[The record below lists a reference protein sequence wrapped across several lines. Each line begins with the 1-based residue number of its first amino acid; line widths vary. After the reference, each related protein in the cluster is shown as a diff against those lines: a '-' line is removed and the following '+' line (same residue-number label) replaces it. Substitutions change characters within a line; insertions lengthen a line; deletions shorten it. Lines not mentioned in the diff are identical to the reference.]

1 MTSGADSAS
10 CGAGD
15 QGAGAHADDPVVIVG
30 TACRYPGGVR
40 SAADLWDVVASGQ
53 DVISAFPAD
62 RGWDL
67 EALAGTGRGSSATR
81 EGGFLYDAADFDAGF
96 FGISPREALGMDPQ
110 QRLTLEVSWEAVEHA
125 GIDPVSLRGSR
136 TGVFVGT
143 NGQDYALVTQLS
155 TEDLEGHSLTGLSP
169 AVASGRVAYTL
180 GLEGPAITVDT
191 AASSSLV
198 ALHWAAQS
206 LRAGECSLALA
217 GGVTVMSTPT
227 AFVGHSRQGGMA
239 PDGRCRVFSDAAD
252 GTAWAEGVGMVLLER
267 LSDARRNGHPVL
279 AVLRGSAVNQ
289 DGASNGL
296 TAPNGP
302 SQQRVIRQALANA
315 GLTAADVDAVEAHGT
330 GTKLGDPI
338 EAQALLATYGQGRE
352 VPLRLGS
359 LKSNIGHTQAA
370 AGVAGVIKMV
380 MAMRHGVLPKTLH
393 SDTASSHVDW
403 SAGAVEL
410 LTDSVPWPETGRA
423 RRAGVSS
430 FGISGTNAHAVLEQA
445 PPVDEPVREPG
456 TGTAPAVVPW
466 VISARTEE
474 ALDAQLDRVRPLAAA
489 DAGLSP
495 VDVGFSLAAGRSVF
509 EHRAVL
515 LAARGETALAA
526 RGTAGGAGALAALFP
541 GQGSQRLGMGREL
554 YGRFPVFADALDKA
568 LSVLDRY
575 LPRPLRDVMWGDDP
589 EELNLTGYTQT
600 ALFAVEVALFRLV
613 ESFGVTPDF
622 VAGHSIGEVAA
633 AHVAGVFS
641 LEDAC
646 RLVAERGRLMQEV
659 ADRGAMV
666 AVQATEDEVLPL
678 LTEKVSIAAVNGPSS
693 VVVSGTEDAVL
704 EIAGRLAADGRKTSR
719 LRVTMAAHSPLMESM
734 LDAFR
739 AVLEGLTFSAPTLP
753 VVSNLTGR
761 IAEPEELC
769 APEYWVRHVRRAVRF
784 ADGIT
789 TLHTAGVGVTL
800 ELGPGGILSAMA
812 RDCLGAADL
821 TVVPALRDD
830 RGEEAAL
837 VTALSRLHVI
847 GAPVDWPRMFEGTA
861 AHRVDLPTYAFQHER
876 FWPIGADTTLRH
888 TAVDGD
894 HAEAR
899 PAPAPAGG
907 ARPLGEWLE
916 SMPAAKRAGY
926 LLDLV
931 RSEAAAVLGHGG
943 VGRVGAH
950 HIFKELGFDSLTAV
964 ELCDRLSAV
973 TGLRLPSSLVF
984 DCPTPAS
991 VADHLLAH
999 LVDGSPESAL
1009 RELDTLEAVVR
1020 AAAVDGTDAERAAI
1034 AARLDQ
1040 LVLSLREL
1048 TRTAELPDDSEEDI
1062 KTASVDR
1069 LLDIIDEEFEIA

>member
-15 QGAGAHADDPVVIVG
+15 QGAGAHAADPVAIVG
-30 TACRYPGGVR
+30 MACRYPGGVR

-67 EALAGTGRGSSATR
+67 EALAGTGRGSSAAR

-143 NGQDYALVTQLS
+143 SGQDYALVTQHS
-155 TEDLEGHSLTGLSP
+155 AEDLEGHSLTGLSP

-198 ALHWAAQS
+198 ALHWAARS

-217 GGVTVMSTPT
+217 GGVTVMSTPA
-227 AFVGHSRQGGMA
+227 AFVGHSRQGGLA
-239 PDGRCRVFSDAAD
+239 PDGRCKVFSDDAD

-302 SQQRVIRQALANA
+302 SQQRVIRQALASG
-315 GLTAADVDAVEAHGT
+315 GLSPEEVDAVEAHGT
-330 GTKLGDPI
+330 GTRLGDPI

-393 SDTASSHVDW
+393 VDTPTARADW

-410 LTDSVPWPETGRA
+410 LTDTVPWPETGRV

-445 PPVDEPVREPG
+445 PPVAEPVREPG
-456 TGTAPAVVPW
+456 SGTEPAVVPW
-466 VISARTEE
+466 VVSARTEE
-474 ALDAQLDRVRPLAAA
+474 ALDAQLDRVGPLAAA

-526 RGTAGGAGALAALFP
+526 RGTAGGAGALAVLFP

-575 LPRPLRDVMWGDDP
+575 VPRPLREVMWGEDP

-613 ESFGVTPDF
+613 ESFGVTPEF

-666 AVQATEDEVLPL
+666 AVQATEDEVQPL
-678 LTEKVSIAAVNGPSS
+678 LTGKVSIAAVNGPSS
-693 VVVSGTEDAVL
+693 VVVSGNRETVL

-719 LRVTMAAHSPLMESM
+719 LRVTMAAHSPLMEPM
-734 LDAFR
+734 LDEFR
-739 AVLEGLTFSAPTLP
+739 AVLEGLTFSAPHLP

-761 IAEPEELC
+761 VAEQGELC
-769 APEYWVRHVRRAVRF
+769 SPEYWVRHVRRAVRF

-830 RGEEAAL
+830 RGEETAL
-837 VTALSRLHVI
+837 LTALSRLHVI
-847 GAPVDWPRMFEGTA
+847 GVPVDWPRMFEGTA
-861 AHRVDLPTYAFQHER
+861 AHRVDLPTYAFQRER

-888 TAVDGD
+888 TAADGD
-894 HAEAR
+894 HAEAG
-899 PAPAPAGG
+899 PAPAPAGRALPLG
-907 ARPLGEWLE
+907 ARLE
-916 SMPAAKRAGY
+916 SMPADRRTGY

-931 RSEAAAVLGHGG
+931 RSEAAAVLGHSG

-1009 RELDTLEAVVR
+1009 QELDTLEAVVR
-1020 AAAVDGTDAERAAI
+1020 AAAADATDAERAAI

-1040 LVLSLREL
+1040 LVVSLREL
-1048 TRTAELPDDSEEDI
+1048 TGTAELPDDSEEDI